1 MSADFIA
8 AFLIGLFGGFSHCIG
23 MCGGFVFTYSVKI
36 SEKESDVKPNKWK
49 MLLPHLL
56 YNSGRVLT
64 YTFLGEIFG
73 FLGGTIGFVMSV
85 RNFQGGLQLF
95 AGVFMLILG
104 LEIGGLL
111 PKTSKDYF
119 PGINIFK
126 KLVGNLFNRVN
137 RRNIFGLGLVLG
149 FIPCGLV
156 YVAGAMAA
164 STESILGGMLT
175 MLFFGLGTFPA
186 MIIIGLASDFLSTK
200 FRSRLYKIS
209 ALLIIIM
216 AVLAIL
222 RGIDA
227 LGWMRIYW
235 LGQI

>member
-1 MSADFIA
+1 MTIDFIA
-8 AFLIGLFGGFSHCIG
+8 IFLLGLLGGFSHCIG

-36 SEKESDVKPNKWK
+36 SEKESSVKQSKLK
-49 MLLPHLL
+49 MFLPHLL
-56 YNSGRVLT
+56 YNSGRILT

-73 FLGGTIGFVMSV
+73 FLGGTIGFIMSV

-104 LEIGGLL
+104 LELGGLL
-111 PKTSKDYF
+111 PTRSKEYF
-119 PGINIFK
+119 PGIGGFK
-126 KLVGNLFNRVN
+126 KLVTNLFSKVN

-164 STESILGGMLT
+164 ATESILGGMLT
-175 MLFFGLGTFPA
+175 MLFFGLGTLPA
-186 MIIIGLASDFLSTK
+186 MIVTGLASDFLSSK
-200 FRSRLYKIS
+200 FKTRLYKVS
-209 ALLIIIM
+209 AIIVMIM
-216 AVLAIL
+216 GILAVL
-222 RGIDA
+222 RGVDA

-235 LGQI
+235 LV

>member
-1 MSADFIA
+1 MSVDFIG
-8 AFLIGLFGGFSHCIG
+8 AFLIGLLGGFSHCIG
-23 MCGGFVFTYSVKI
+23 MCGGFVFTYTVKI
-36 SEKESDVKPNKWK
+36 SEKESDAKKGKLNL
-49 MLLPHLL
+49 LLPHLL

-85 RNFQGGLQLF
+85 RDFQGGLQLF
-95 AGVFMLILG
+95 AGIFMMVIG

-111 PKTSKDYF
+111 PTTSKDYF
-119 PGINIFK
+119 PGISGFK
-126 KLVGNLFNRVN
+126 KLVTNLFNRVN

-164 STESILGGMLT
+164 ATESILGGMLT

-186 MIIIGLASDFLSTK
+186 MIVTGLASDLLSLK
-200 FRSRLYKIS
+200 FKSRLYRIS
-209 ALLIIIM
+209 AIIIIIM
-216 AVLAIL
+216 AILAIL
-222 RGIDA
+222 RGVDA

-235 LGQI
+235 LS

>member
-1 MSADFIA
+1 MTVDFIA
-8 AFLIGLFGGFSHCIG
+8 VFLIGLLGGFSHCIG

-36 SEKESDVKPNKWK
+36 SEKESGVKQSKWK

-56 YNSGRVLT
+56 YNSGRLLT

-104 LEIGGLL
+104 LELGGLL
-111 PKTSKDYF
+111 PTTSKEYF
-119 PGINIFK
+119 PGISGFK

-164 STESILGGMLT
+164 ATESILGGMLT

-186 MIIIGLASDFLSTK
+186 MIVTGLASDFLSARFKT
-200 FRSRLYKIS
+200 RLYKVS
-209 ALLIIIM
+209 AIIVMIM
-216 AVLAIL
+216 GVFAIL

-235 LGQI
+235 LI

>member
-1 MSADFIA
+1 MSVDFIG
-8 AFLIGLFGGFSHCIG
+8 AFLIGLLGGFSHCIG

-36 SEKESDVKPNKWK
+36 AEKESNISKHKWN
-49 MLLPHLL
+49 MLLPHVL

-95 AGVFMLILG
+95 AGIFMLVLG

-111 PKTSKDYF
+111 PTTSKDYF
-119 PGINIFK
+119 PGINGFK

-164 STESILGGMLT
+164 ATESILGGMLT

-186 MIIIGLASDFLSTK
+186 MIVTGLASDILSARFKT
-200 FRSRLYKIS
+200 RLYRIS
-209 ALLIIIM
+209 AIIIIIM
-216 AVLAIL
+216 AILAIL

-227 LGWMRIYW
+227 LGWIRIYW
-235 LGQI
+235 LS

>member
-1 MSADFIA
+1 MSVDFIG
-8 AFLIGLFGGFSHCIG
+8 AFLIGLLGGFSHCIG
-23 MCGGFVFTYSVKI
+23 MCGGFVFTYTVKI
-36 SEKESDVKPNKWK
+36 SEKESDAKKGKLNL
-49 MLLPHLL
+49 LLPHLL

-85 RNFQGGLQLF
+85 RDFQGGLQLF
-95 AGVFMLILG
+95 AGIFMMVIG

-111 PKTSKDYF
+111 PTTSKDYF
-119 PGINIFK
+119 PGISGFK
-126 KLVGNLFNRVN
+126 KLVTNLFNRVN

-164 STESILGGMLT
+164 ATESILGGMLT

-186 MIIIGLASDFLSTK
+186 MIVTGLASDLLSLK
-200 FRSRLYKIS
+200 FKSRLYRIS
-209 ALLIIIM
+209 AIIIIIM
-216 AVLAIL
+216 AMLAIL
-222 RGIDA
+222 RGVDA

-235 LGQI
+235 LS